1 MYVEIKELMQ
11 ERLCWIYLQI
21 NLIGIAK
28 IRYFKTHN
36 NSFIIII
43 LVAAPFIS
51 NIEYDK
57 RLNMIFSSIYLLALT
72 GELR

>member
-21 NLIGIAK
+21 NLIEIAK
-28 IRYFKTHN
+28 ICYFKTHD

-43 LVAAPFIS
+43 SVAAPFIH
-51 NIEYDK
+51 IK
-57 RLNMIFSSIYLLALT
+57 
-72 GELR
+72 